1 MQFLSDCAIM
11 SGMELYEANKILRTV
26 KSALSADGYKLPPS
40 ADADGLMML
49 LDRLDPDK
57 FLAQKIKHARS
68 ADKNSAAYN
77 RSFHYLAFFRALIA
91 VKNGMPAPVTYTS
104 AMLLHK
110 TVCGDLNAD
119 AGKPRA
125 AELLTDGNAHTDP
138 KYIAGSLKSMIAKM
152 NDTEIAPTISKEDF
166 AGYLSHYMREL
177 LIMHPF
183 DRGSDFTLRLFLVMF
198 SKLKGFSLLLYR
210 STPSAI
216 KDAEDKAFKTDDVTP
231 LYKLFLNCLSYERTT
246 APSPVRDGA
255 PRTRRELARDLR
267 RPARKNNEVAAV
279 QQPEPRGGKKTAS
292 AAKSKEDVLRRA
304 IRLQQKI
311 SKLNQQIT
319 ELIQPLEKTEGDE

>member
-1 MQFLSDCAIM
+1 
-11 SGMELYEANKILRTV
+11 MELYEANKILRTV
-26 KSALSADGYKLPPS
+26 KSALSADGYKLPPA

-57 FLAQKIKHARS
+57 FLAQKIKHARAS
-68 ADKNSAAYN
+68 DKNSAAYD

-91 VKNGMPAPVTYTS
+91 VKNGMPSPVTYMS
-104 AMLLHK
+104 VMLLHK
-110 TVCGDLNAD
+110 TVCGDLIAD
-119 AGKPRA
+119 AGKPRT

-138 KYIAGSLKSMIAKM
+138 KYIAGSLKAIIAKM

-183 DRGSDFTLRLFLVMF
+183 DRGSTLTLRLFMIMF
-198 SKLKGFSLLLYR
+198 CKLKGFSLLLYR
-210 STPSAI
+210 STPSMI

-231 LYKLFLNCLSYERTT
+231 LYKLFVNCLSYERTT
-246 APSPVRDGA
+246 STPARDSA

-267 RPARKNNEVAAV
+267 RPIRKSNETAATSANAHNN
-279 QQPEPRGGKKTAS
+279 KKTA
-292 AAKSKEDVLRRA
+292 ADAKSKEDVLRRA
-304 IRLQQKI
+304 VRLQQKI
-311 SKLNQQIT
+311 SKLNEQLT
-319 ELIQPLEKTEGDE
+319 ELIQPLERTEGDD

>member
-1 MQFLSDCAIM
+1 MQYSSAYAIIVD
-11 SGMELYEANKILRTV
+11 MELYEANKILRTV

-49 LDRLDPDK
+49 LDRLDIDK
-57 FLAQKIKHARS
+57 FLAQKIKHART
-68 ADKNSAAYN
+68 ADKSSAAFK
-77 RSFHYLAFFRALIA
+77 RSFHYLAFFRALAA
-91 VKNGMPAPVTYTS
+91 VKNGMPSPMTYMS
-104 AMLLHK
+104 VMMLHK
-110 TVCGDLNAD
+110 TVCGDLNVD
-119 AGKPRA
+119 AGKPRT

-138 KYIAGSLKSMIAKM
+138 KYIAGSLKAIIAKM

-183 DRGSDFTLRLFLVMF
+183 DLGSELTLRLFLVMF
-198 SKLKGFSLLLYR
+198 CKQKGFSLLLYR
-210 STPSAI
+210 STPSTI
-216 KDAEDKAFKTDDVTP
+216 KDAEDKAFKTDDITP

-246 APSPVRDGA
+246 APAQTRDSA

-267 RPARKNNEVAAV
+267 HPTRKTGESATSASNRN
-279 QQPEPRGGKKTAS
+279 GNGKNTTAS
-292 AAKSKEDVLRRA
+292 AKTKEDVLKRA

-311 SKLNQQIT
+311 SKLNEQLT
-319 ELIQPLEKTEGDE
+319 ELIQPLEKTDGDE

>member
-1 MQFLSDCAIM
+1 M
-11 SGMELYEANKILRTV
+11 
-26 KSALSADGYKLPPS
+26 
-40 ADADGLMML
+40 
-49 LDRLDPDK
+49 
-57 FLAQKIKHARS
+57 
-68 ADKNSAAYN
+68 
-77 RSFHYLAFFRALIA
+77 
-91 VKNGMPAPVTYTS
+91 
-104 AMLLHK
+104 
-110 TVCGDLNAD
+110 
-119 AGKPRA
+119 
-125 AELLTDGNAHTDP
+125 TDGNAHTDP
-138 KYIAGSLKSMIAKM
+138 KYIAGSLKSIITKM

-246 APSPVRDGA
+246 APSPARDGA

-279 QQPEPRGGKKTAS
+279 QQPEPRGGKKPAA
-292 AAKSKEDVLRRA
+292 AAKSKEDVLKRA

-311 SKLNQQIT
+311 SKLNEQLT